1 MQGRRTGRRVERA
14 EASPAPVAQALTV
27 RAAVEDTGP
36 FPARKSPMP
45 LMPATLTRIAFV
57 AGLLLSPVRAY
68 AAGLPSADLSPAKGS
83 AATARTT
90 EPQSVR
96 SAMSALF
103 NACADWPHELPASP
117 EADLA
122 LLKRGTPIDAVLCD
136 AIVDPEGR
144 RFPIMMVSLLI
155 TAALLG
161 TFAGR
166 SWPALRCSAGCPA
179 ASARRC
185 LGLTRFGGHPEAFT
199 RGVHYAQ
206 KPPSLFP

>member
-1 MQGRRTGRRVERA
+1 
-14 EASPAPVAQALTV
+14 
-27 RAAVEDTGP
+27 
-36 FPARKSPMP
+36 MP
-45 LMPATLTRIAFV
+45 LMPTTLTRIAFV
-57 AGLLLSPVRAY
+57 TGLLIFPVRAY
-68 AAGLPSADLSPAKGS
+68 ADHPPSADLSPARGS

-90 EPQSVR
+90 EPESVR

-103 NACADWPHELPASP
+103 KACADWPRELPASP

-161 TFAGR
+161 TFAG
-166 SWPALRCSAGCPA
+166 AFM
-179 ASARRC
+179 ASAALLRWMSGSIRQAM
-185 LGLTRFGGHPEAFT
+185 FAA
-199 RGVHYAQ
+199 RGVLS
-206 KPPSLFP
+206 SLGDR